1 MPKISTPEMECA
13 VANHFNFRA
22 NLIVPNVH
30 WGMAIHECDLLV
42 VTKAGYA
49 YEVEIKVTK
58 ADLKKD
64 SEKGHGHYDNRIKY
78 LYFAIPDYLEESTGL
93 IPERA
98 GIIIVESGPL
108 KTTKYGGKTYTWS
121 RKCRVVRQPELNGM
135 ATPFAPDDR
144 YKVAR
149 LGTLRIWRL
158 KQKLVDATVGDRQ

>member
-1 MPKISTPEMECA
+1 MSKITTPEIECA
-13 VANHFNFRA
+13 VANHFNYRA

-49 YEVEIKVTK
+49 YEVEIKITK

-64 SEKGHGHYDNRIKY
+64 SEKLHGHQDNRIKY
-78 LYFAIPDYLEESTGL
+78 LYFAIPDYLEDSTDL

-98 GIIIVESGPL
+98 GIIVVETGPL
-108 KTTKYGGKTYTWS
+108 KTTKYGGRTYTWN
-121 RKCRVVRQPELNGM
+121 RKCRVVRQPILNM
-135 ATPFAPDDR
+135 LATSFSPDDR

-149 LGTLRIWRL
+149 LGALRIWRL
-158 KQKLVDATVGDRQ
+158 KQKLVGATI